1 MKIIIIIAILIS
13 CFACLF
19 KIIFDNN
26 YYQYVKSFWQFN
38 IGIICRFTLVFVLAN
53 AFVIL

>member
-19 KIIFDNN
+19 KIVFDNN

-38 IGIICRFTLVFVLAN
+38 IGIICRFTVVFVLAN